1 MKRFKN
7 ILFFADGST
16 HTTWALERA
25 ILLART
31 NGARLTVLDVISDS
45 QTPDAIP
52 RRFRSDLYTILRDRL
67 QQQLDE
73 LVAGFRE
80 GIEELIYTRVATGI
94 DFVEVIRAVLRNGHD
109 LVMKAA
115 RPPEG
120 FSEHLLGST
129 DLHLLRKCP
138 CPVWIDRP
146 SVTHPYRNILAAV
159 NPAED
164 EFNGCSRLVME
175 LASSLASSESAQLSV
190 IHAWQMHGES
200 TLRNGRGRISEK
212 ELDLLIDM
220 THRKHR
226 EQFDALLEACGLAS
240 DAEHVYLE
248 RGPAAASIRDLSL
261 KLDVDLL
268 VMGTVGRT
276 GIPGF
281 FIGNTA
287 ENLLQTTSASI
298 LAVKPRDFISPVT
311 PGSS

>member
-1 MKRFKN
+1 MKQFRN
-7 ILFFADGST
+7 ILFFADGSALAS
-16 HTTWALERA
+16 WALERA
-25 ILLART
+25 VLLAQT
-31 NGARLTVLDVISDS
+31 NDARLTVMDVISDNQAS
-45 QTPDAIP
+45 EGIP
-52 RRFRSDLYTILRDRL
+52 RRFGPRLHTILQDRM

-73 LVAGFRE
+73 LVAGYRANAD
-80 GIEELIYTRVATGI
+80 ELIYTRIETGI

-120 FSEHLLGST
+120 FSGHLLGST

-146 SVTHPYRNILAAV
+146 SVMHPYRHILAAV
-159 NPAED
+159 NPSED
-164 EFNGCSRLVME
+164 ELNGCSRLVMD
-175 LASSLASSESAQLSV
+175 LASSLAGTESAQMSV
-190 IHAWQMHGES
+190 VHAWQMHGES
-200 TLRNGRGRISEK
+200 TLRDGRGRISEK

-220 THRKHR
+220 TYRKHR
-226 EQFDALLEACGLAS
+226 ERFDALLESYGLAS
-240 DAEHVYLE
+240 NSEHVYLK
-248 RGPAAASIRDLSL
+248 RGPAAATIRDLGL
-261 KLDVDLL
+261 RLNADLL

-311 PGSS
+311 LE

>member
-1 MKRFKN
+1 MNRFKN

-16 HTTWALERA
+16 TATWAFERA
-25 ILLART
+25 VQLAQT
-31 NGARLTVLDVISDS
+31 NEARLTVIDVISDS
-45 QTPDAIP
+45 HASDGIP
-52 RRFRSDLYTILRDRL
+52 GRLGARLYRTLRDRL

-73 LVAGFRE
+73 LVAEFGRNDN
-80 GIEELIYTRVATGI
+80 ELIYTRVEAGI

-120 FSEHLLGST
+120 FSAHLLGST

-146 SVTHPYRNILAAV
+146 SVKHPYRNILAAV

-164 EFNGCSRLVME
+164 ELNGCSRLVME
-175 LASSLASSESAQLSV
+175 LASSLASPESVQMSV
-190 IHAWQMHGES
+190 VHAWQMYGEA
-200 TLRNGRGRISEK
+200 TLRNGRGRISGK
-212 ELDLLIDM
+212 ELDLLVDM
-220 THRKHR
+220 THRRHR
-226 EQFDALLEACGLAS
+226 EQFDALLKSCGLTS
-240 DAEHVYLE
+240 DSGHVYLE
-248 RGPAAASIRDLSL
+248 RGPAAATIRDLCL
-261 KLDVDLL
+261 KLDADLL

-311 PGSS
+311 LE